1 MATLSDSK
9 TIDRE
14 SSNKSLAD
22 RYINKNKA
30 GGTFDAYQASTN
42 NMLLGLGPG
51 TIGSQKSMTL
61 TTEPGFTTNVTLG
74 KENFKETVLKNDNS
88 TIYKAGF
95 NNTKYINGPFT
106 R

>member
-61 TTEPGFTTNVTLG
+61 TTCLLYTSDAADE
-74 KENFKETVLKNDNS
+74 
-88 TIYKAGF
+88 
-95 NNTKYINGPFT
+95 
-106 R
+106 